1 MQYPKEKV
9 RARILESALDE
20 FEAFGFSGASMRRI
34 AQAAGVSTGN
44 LYTYFSSKVAI
55 FDEIVKAGYT
65 SIAGLMSEAAQLQ
78 AYGRGDVRQLARQI
92 TAGIMKVHAECGRQ
106 LLVIADKSAG
116 SQHERF
122 LQTLSDMVFEQIR
135 QELSPR
141 VKEAD
146 GILIRVLASG
156 FVNGM
161 FMILRTVKD
170 PERLAQLI
178 NGLLVLY
185 FEGIEQRLS
194 LA

>member
-20 FEAFGFSGASMRRI
+20 FEASGFSGASMRRI
-34 AQAAGVSTGN
+34 GRAAGVSTGN
-44 LYTYFSSKVAI
+44 LYTYFASKVDI

-65 SIAGLMSEAAQLQ
+65 SLAGLMSEAAQLE
-78 AYGRGDVRQLARQI
+78 AYGRGDVRLLARQI
-92 TAGIMKVHAECGRQ
+92 TAGIMRVHAECGRQ

-116 SQHERF
+116 SKHESF

-135 QELSPR
+135 QELSFQA
-141 VKEAD
+141 AD
-146 GILIRVLASG
+146 DILIRILASG

-161 FMILRTVKD
+161 FMILRDVKD
-170 PERLAQLI
+170 PGLLAQLI

-185 FEGIEQRLS
+185 FDGIEHRL
-194 LA
+194 ARV